1 MITQSDF
8 IARWSQLHNN
18 AETSG
23 IVGGWLK
30 ISYRI
35 GLICTLLRITPN
47 ALTLFGLLGAI
58 AMAFT
63 PHSWLAVALLVFS
76 LFCDGIDGSVAIFQK
91 RESAMG
97 ALMDSLADR
106 VVEALWLY
114 VLYTLGAPS
123 LLVLSLWLLGAVQ
136 EYARARMESLGVKS
150 IDVVTLTE
158 RPMRASYIFIAL
170 VLWHLIGSDA
180 ITPVAAIYLALQ
192 IISVLQVSRSAYQS
206 LRSPSRH

>member
-1 MITQSDF
+1 MITQSEF
-8 IARWSQLHNN
+8 TSRWSQLHNN
-18 AETSG
+18 ASTSG

-35 GLICTLLRITPN
+35 GLVCTLLRITPN
-47 ALTLFGLLGAI
+47 ALTLLGLVSAI
-58 AMAFT
+58 GMVFT
-63 PHSWLAVALLVFS
+63 PHSWIAIGLLVFS

-91 RESAMG
+91 RESAIG

-106 VVEALWLY
+106 IVEAIWLY

-123 LLVLSLWLLGAVQ
+123 LIVLSLWLLGAVQ
-136 EYARARMESLGVKS
+136 EYARARMESLGIKS

-158 RPMRASYIFIAL
+158 RPMRASYIFVAL
-170 VLWHLIGSDA
+170 ILWHVAGSDFTTA
-180 ITPVAAIYLALQ
+180 VASMYLAIQ

-206 LRSPSRH
+206 LR